1 MTPACSSISLFPSA
15 QTKNTRDGPTAAFPK
30 DSILSRMGKPRIQP
44 TISFVISFIPAW
56 AGKLDA
62 AHRQLGG
69 DGPIPTHAGK
79 THSHSLPPITTLAHP
94 RSRGENNPACSTWY
108 PSLGSSP
115 LTRGKPRSTLSA
127 SRAQRLI
134 PAHAG
139 KTSWGVTRIVRASA
153 HPRSRGENQD
163 SSHVTM
169 SRWGSSPL
177 TRGKHRDP
185 RLVRVGGRLIP
196 AHAGKTVCDRPRE
209 HNGPAHPRSRGEN
222 CPSSRARSTLRG
234 SSPLTRGKH
243 DGPHRSIRRIRLIPA
258 HAGKTPDADTPP
270 PDATAHPRSRGE
282 NSGRPCRLR
291 AIAGSSPLTRGKPTS
306 PGTTPPPPRLIP
318 AHAGKTRF
326 QLTLPEKASA
336 HPRSRGENSRCFTA
350 LIEAIGS
357 SPLTRGKLFSRVT
370 GRPPRRL
377 IPAHAGKTSA
387 ASACLLRTGAHPRS
401 RGENEVNRRFS
412 PG

>member
-139 KTSWGVTRIVRASA
+139 KTILATYRLLPIRAHPRSRGENFLEEVQDRAGVGSSPLTRGKPGLIPRDHVEVGLIPAHAGKTQRPSACKSRGSA
-153 HPRSRGENQD
+153 HPRSRGEN
-163 SSHVTM
+163 
-169 SRWGSSPL
+169 GL
-177 TRGKHRDP
+177 
-185 RLVRVGGRLIP
+185 
-196 AHAGKTVCDRPRE
+196 
-209 HNGPAHPRSRGEN
+209 
-222 CPSSRARSTLRG
+222 
-234 SSPLTRGKH
+234 
-243 DGPHRSIRRIRLIPA
+243 
-258 HAGKTPDADTPP
+258 
-270 PDATAHPRSRGE
+270 
-282 NSGRPCRLR
+282 
-291 AIAGSSPLTRGKPTS
+291 
-306 PGTTPPPPRLIP
+306 
-318 AHAGKTRF
+318 
-326 QLTLPEKASA
+326 
-336 HPRSRGENSRCFTA
+336 
-350 LIEAIGS
+350 
-357 SPLTRGKLFSRVT
+357 
-370 GRPPRRL
+370 
-377 IPAHAGKTSA
+377 
-387 ASACLLRTGAHPRS
+387 
-401 RGENEVNRRFS
+401 
-412 PG
+412 